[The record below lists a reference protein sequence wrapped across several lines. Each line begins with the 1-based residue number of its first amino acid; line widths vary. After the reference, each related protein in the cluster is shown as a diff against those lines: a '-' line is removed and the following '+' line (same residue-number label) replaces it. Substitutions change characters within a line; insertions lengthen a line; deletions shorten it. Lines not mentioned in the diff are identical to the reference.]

1 MSVYKDSEQVS
12 SGLVRSG
19 SAPESDLYTLTI
31 GGLEEADYG
40 NYSCVARNNLG
51 TSTDSVMIT
60 GELCGIV
67 TRIIMSCYPQAA
79 QTSL

>member
-1 MSVYKDSEQVS
+1 MYKDSEQVS

-19 SAPESDLYTLTI
+19 SAPQSDLYTLTI

-60 GELCGIV
+60 GELCVTV

>member
-1 MSVYKDSEQVS
+1 MYKGSEQVS
-12 SGLVRSG
+12 SGLARSG

-60 GELCGIV
+60 GELCVTV
-67 TRIIMSCYPQAA
+67 TRIIMSCPPQAA
-79 QTSL
+79 QTSQ

>member
-60 GELCGIV
+60 GELCVIV

-79 QTSL
+79 QTSQ